1 MENAKLGKARA
12 ARLLALLWAA
22 TSILFLLHPQAAL
35 PLLTLPGFGE
45 KALSAGLSVAACLA
59 LAFFPLSRAL
69 LGACFLLSALCC
81 LAWHS
86 WLGAY
91 QPLVPAGFLFL
102 LVFRRAGLPEA
113 RAALFQSLCLGLLA
127 SSLHRLNPAFL
138 AGQEFLP
145 GGTIFRDLPAFLA
158 QPGYAQGLGITW
170 LLSGLAPVPA
180 FLLRRP
186 LGWLLFAFGCLLS
199 VLFYKV
205 LFYGFFLLVPALLFA
220 DPSYL
225 RAWRGARSFSLRPL
239 HVYVTALAVFLLW
252 YLLARQM
259 LWPYLLAVSLG
270 LLAAAGA
277 RFEPEAQAPAARG
290 RASAFWGGAWLLYL
304 ALPFFLHAIP
314 APFALTQFSSREA
327 RFPPGVTEENWKG
340 MDSCEQ
346 LKNDYA
352 LRWGYKLWQEGGSC
366 KLLVYRKLP

>member
-22 TSILFLLHPQAAL
+22 TALLFLLHPQAAL
-35 PLLTLPGFGE
+35 PLFALPGFGE
-45 KALSAGLSVAACLA
+45 KGMGAGLSVVACLA

-69 LGACFLLSALCC
+69 LAACFLLSAFSC

-91 QPLVPAGFLFL
+91 QPLVPVGFLFL

-113 RAALFQSLCLGLLA
+113 RAALFQSLCLGLLV
-127 SSLHRLNPAFL
+127 SSLHRLNPTFL

-158 QPGYAQGLGITW
+158 QPGFAVDLAITW

-180 FLLRRP
+180 FVLRRSF
-186 LGWLLFAFGCLLS
+186 GWILFAAGCLLS

-220 DPSYL
+220 DPYYL
-225 RAWRGARSFSLRPL
+225 RAWRGERSFPLRPL
-239 HVYVTALAVFLLW
+239 HVYIASLVLFLLW
-252 YLLARQM
+252 YLLARQS

-270 LLAAAGA
+270 LVAAAGT
-277 RFEPEAQAPAARG
+277 RFDPGAQTPSARG
-290 RASAFWGGAWLLYL
+290 RASAFWGSAWLLYL
-304 ALPFFLHAIP
+304 ALPFFLPLP
-314 APFALTQFSSREA
+314 APFALTPFSSREA
-327 RFPPGVTEENWKG
+327 RFPPGVAEENWKG
-340 MDSCEQ
+340 MESCER

-352 LRWGYKLWQEGGSC
+352 LRWGYKLWQDGGSC